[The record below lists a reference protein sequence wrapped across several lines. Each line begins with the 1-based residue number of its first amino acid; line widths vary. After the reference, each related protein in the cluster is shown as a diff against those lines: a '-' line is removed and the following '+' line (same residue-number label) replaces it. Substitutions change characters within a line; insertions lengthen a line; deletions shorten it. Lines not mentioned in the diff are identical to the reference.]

1 MPKMNVLLQKISG
14 FILSNCIDE
23 KRHTFFG
30 FGAFWESAKVILSKS
45 CVELFSIYLIHIH
58 LGFNFKE
65 LKVYETKLYICY
77 SIFALFKCDVLA
89 IALLRIENSTSFLS
103 LSQDLDKNQN
113 FDKQVNSNVNKEFL
127 PKKSSPEFWSNSN
140 KNIIKNSV
148 VI

>member
-1 MPKMNVLLQKISG
+1 MGQ
-14 FILSNCIDE
+14 C
-23 KRHTFFG
+23 TFFK
-30 FGAFWESAKVILSKS
+30 FGKKYRLM
-45 CVELFSIYLIHIH
+45 IHSWHQTTKIFVVCEFFYFFFLRFCKIH
-58 LGFNFKE
+58 LGTVE
-65 LKVYETKLYICY
+65 MLAAALAPEQLVL
-77 SIFALFKCDVLA
+77 LFKCDVLA

-103 LSQDLDKNQN
+103 LPQDLDKTQN